1 MLRGSEEETDTVT
14 QQLTEH
20 TRKASDEFNA
30 QAAKI
35 DALEAQIH
43 DENLSN
49 SKKIEL
55 IEQMKAIIPGYNAE
69 LSKEGKIINE
79 NTAAITA
86 YLTQLEKQI
95 KLKAAQEDLEA
106 AYKKKRQLEKQQ
118 KKQERMLRM
127 LIHQERHYIT
137 TLVLSFL
144 HLSWEPR
151 NLVLHIAN

>member
-1 MLRGSEEETDTVT
+1 MLKGSEEETDTIT

-55 IEQMKAIIPGYNAE
+55 IGQLKAIIPGYNAE

-106 AYKKKRQLEKQQ
+106 AYKKKRRTASAKR
-118 KKQERMLRM
+118 ERTACPENGMRQSTARTLFLRPV
-127 LIHQERHYIT
+127 IS
-137 TLVLSFL
+137 LSC
-144 HLSWEPR
+144 SMET
-151 NLVLHIAN
+151 NV